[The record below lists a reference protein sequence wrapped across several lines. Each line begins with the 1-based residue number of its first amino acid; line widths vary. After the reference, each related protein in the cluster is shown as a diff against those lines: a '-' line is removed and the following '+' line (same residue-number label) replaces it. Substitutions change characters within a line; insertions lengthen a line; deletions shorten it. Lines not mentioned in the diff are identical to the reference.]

1 METTL
6 PQTIA
11 TTTINPMSDQMRI
24 TASSLLL
31 SLERP
36 HLDIN
41 RKLRTPE
48 DETKLSTMLHW
59 ISNVIS
65 SNTAAALSHDSSSG
79 RLTLYL
85 CSDSAHEASKNNATR
100 LSDLMRKSL
109 SGGNQSDQED
119 EYLAFVTDVCWE
131 RILNKVNHRVPRFPN
146 VPRGADVSTMASV
159 LETIIGLAEAWNAW
173 RLRTGI
179 PENST
184 QIMKMKQTLN
194 HSQSFDTLKHCFEQ
208 VFRPLDD
215 TEDHLQELRRLWRCC
230 YALLKSDF
238 FIDIFNSR
246 WKRYS
251 ANETWFLCRVYRR
264 IWRLYSYRRGADV
277 LLHRGIPH
285 LISIITQSGGTP
297 DITVCWVPHE
307 SASTVHMD
315 VHPDQLIFQI
325 GQSRCWSH
333 YSGDLSQD
341 SQYTSEAR
349 NLWSRN
355 ETRTVHVHP
364 MVSLVNFLYS
374 SGIRVMENRIGT
386 SRRPCDLC
394 HYYTRSIR
402 LWNFRC
408 ARSSGKFRVDW
419 AIPRTLPV
427 GGLLTRDDAERIIE
441 EVRRY
446 AESTAF
452 DFLTPSWRY
461 MGYYD
466 HTL

>member
-215 TEDHLQELRRLWRCC
+215 TEDHLQELCRLWRCC

-277 LLHRGIPH
+277 LFHRGIPH

-297 DITVCWVPHE
+297 DITVSVGFLTNLPVQSIWMCTPINSSSKLDRVAVGRTIRVI
-307 SASTVHMD
+307 SARILSTRRK
-315 VHPDQLIFQI
+315 PATCGQGTRL
-325 GQSRCWSH
+325 GQSMCILWCRWSTF
-333 YSGDLSQD
+333 
-341 SQYTSEAR
+341 YT
-349 NLWSRN
+349 
-355 ETRTVHVHP
+355 
-364 MVSLVNFLYS
+364 
-374 SGIRVMENRIGT
+374 
-386 SRRPCDLC
+386 
-394 HYYTRSIR
+394 
-402 LWNFRC
+402 
-408 ARSSGKFRVDW
+408 
-419 AIPRTLPV
+419 
-427 GGLLTRDDAERIIE
+427 LLE
-441 EVRRY
+441 
-446 AESTAF
+446 F
-452 DFLTPSWRY
+452 
-461 MGYYD
+461 G
-466 HTL
+466 